1 MTVKVNPDHLQNEI
15 TLGPFKK
22 YFLTKFNPLP
32 LCHKLSHMA
41 DPPTKNMS
49 QATPLAPQYAFYWL
63 LHQNYHA
70 HQNLFIYTYIDVCF
84 HVFMLKCIHSS
95 EAFQTLLWTNSQL
108 AMKQS
113 LVIMQTRYVP
123 YTLLVTK
130 ILRHYKISQAW
141 HNALQNSPPT
151 PVTLCDSPFDP
162 LPLQAWHIFEWTLTL
177 IIIRFRRQKSMS
189 LTVFAVW
196 GPVWNCNIQI
206 NKKLSCRRETARCF
220 VSLNISRRHA
230 RSLEI
235 VRNDTLEKDV
245 KFISVGHC
253 KYVCTLYLA
262 PLQGQSQKFG
272 FVQDHWKWRRS
283 EQNF

>member
-1 MTVKVNPDHLQNEI
+1 MIIKTALE
-15 TLGPFKK
+15 PFKK
-22 YFLTKFNPLP
+22 YVTLFWPNLTPSP

-41 DPPTKNMS
+41 DPPIKNMS
-49 QATPLAPQYAFYWL
+49 QATPPLPAPQYASYWL

-141 HNALQNSPPT
+141 HNALQNSPPPT
-151 PVTLCDSPFDP
+151 PCHTLSHPIWSPP
-162 LPLQAWHIFEWTLTL
+162 T
-177 IIIRFRRQKSMS
+177 FRRDIF
-189 LTVFAVW
+189 LN
-196 GPVWNCNIQI
+196 GP
-206 NKKLSCRRETARCF
+206 F
-220 VSLNISRRHA
+220 GVSTSYPFL
-230 RSLEI
+230 
-235 VRNDTLEKDV
+235 
-245 KFISVGHC
+245 
-253 KYVCTLYLA
+253 LA
-262 PLQGQSQKFG
+262 
-272 FVQDHWKWRRS
+272 
-283 EQNF
+283 